1 MPEPLAALAKTVKA
15 STDEIIVEVMLIK
28 IRVAMARDLRRNPRT
43 EFEPSLKRSAES
55 KSNRERTESVVLVS
69 EVNALSTFFITEVKA
84 FAVEE
89 AVFNMKVAS
98 INKVLCTPLTIA
110 RRVLATVNITF
121 VKNVRIE
128 VTVLTTKVLMALIT
142 TNKPSS
148 IVTNVET
155 MKFTT
160 AVITETRNFL
170 IEVTTL
176 MMKVEIATQMAI
188 TPFLMERRNFLIALT
203 VFTKKVVMARVMAR
217 TALYTEFTI
226 PTMKLSKLVIM
237 EITNFLIEATI
248 LETKAAIEFKMA
260 MMPFLMVTKNLLITE
275 MMLAKKVVIADI
287 TARKARPREAIIE
300 AINLTKSAIMEAKNF
315 LIEER
320 IFENK
325 AVI

>member
-1 MPEPLAALAKTVKA
+1 VPEPLAALAKTVKA